1 LAERVDVTSSKK
13 INAECGYRRLKVP
26 FDTQRL
32 FAGVATGPEPPPPKA
47 NAAQMAG
54 RGGGADKYRN
64 ESGDGTVMAS
74 DELSFTGHRQE
85 LAS

>member
-1 LAERVDVTSSKK
+1 MDVTSSKK

-26 FDTQRL
+26 FVTQRL
-32 FAGVATGPEPPPPKA
+32 FAGVATGP
-47 NAAQMAG
+47 G
-54 RGGGADKYRN
+54 RGGAADKYRN